1 MNRIKEFREAA
12 GLTQQELAEASGV
25 ARNSISLYEASTY
38 TGKIRADVQERIA
51 TALQQPVSVV
61 FGAAPTDM
69 SRRQMLTNL
78 ATLGAGAAGLGMVGG
93 IPLSDMLFRRITH
106 LSDADMR
113 QLIDANHA
121 TWQLL
126 EGVQRG
132 VSLDYINSIA
142 HGKLVALTQL
152 AQHSLPAAQ
161 RKTLLLLIGDM
172 HILLGRLQRDIMN
185 YGTAEAHFNR
195 AIEIAKE
202 IDSADLETAA
212 RHRLGNMILLD
223 ALKPTAA
230 VRNADI
236 LLEVSKKASFPLW
249 AEAQLMA
256 GAAYA
261 YAGRYSETQRLTAE
275 ARARKGPDPEIWIG
289 AIGNP
294 PAIYA
299 DMALITSLA
308 VGRYVEAYQHSVEA
322 IDLINA
328 DYPDNTHWRLN
339 VESMQAQAL
348 WGLRDTKDAAETAI
362 KCLISSRVIG
372 NAASEARLERLY
384 TLMAQSK
391 ESKHPAVKT
400 FGEHLFAQ

>member
-1 MNRIKEFREAA
+1 
-12 GLTQQELAEASGV
+12 
-25 ARNSISLYEASTY
+25 
-38 TGKIRADVQERIA
+38 
-51 TALQQPVSVV
+51 
-61 FGAAPTDM
+61 
-69 SRRQMLTNL
+69 
-78 ATLGAGAAGLGMVGG
+78 
-93 IPLSDMLFRRITH
+93 
-106 LSDADMR
+106 MR

-142 HGKLVALTQL
+142 HGKLVALAHL
-152 AQHSLPAAQ
+152 AQHALPTAQ
-161 RKTLLLLIGDM
+161 KRTLQLLIGDM

-185 YGTAEAHFNR
+185 FGTAEAHFHR
-195 AIEIAKE
+195 AIEIARE
-202 IDSADLETAA
+202 IGSADLETAA
-212 RHRLGNMILLD
+212 RHRLGNMVLLD
-223 ALKPTAA
+223 ELKPTAA

-261 YAGRYSETQRLTAE
+261 YAGRYSETQQLTAT
-275 ARARKGPDPEIWIG
+275 AKARKGPDPEMWIG
-289 AIGNP
+289 GITNP

-308 VGRYVEAYQHSVEA
+308 VGKYGEAYQHSVET
-322 IDLINA
+322 INLIEA

-339 VESMQAQAL
+339 VESMQAHSL
-348 WGLRDTKDAAETAI
+348 WGLRDTKSAAETAM

-372 NAASEARLERLY
+372 NTASEARLERLY
-384 TLMAQSK
+384 TMMAQSK
-391 ESKHPAVKT
+391 EYKHPAVKA
-400 FGEHLFAQ
+400 FGERLFAQ

>member
-1 MNRIKEFREAA
+1 MNRIKEFREVA
-12 GLTQQELAEASGV
+12 GLTQQELAEASGI
-25 ARNSISLYEASTY
+25 ARNSISLYEGSAC

-51 TALQQPVSVV
+51 AALQQPVSIV
-61 FGAAPTDM
+61 FGTAPNDM

-78 ATLGAGAAGLGMVGG
+78 ATLGAGAVSLGIVAST
-93 IPLSDMLFRRITH
+93 PLSDAPFRRITR
-106 LSDADMR
+106 LSDTDMR

-132 VSLDYINSIA
+132 VTLDYVNSIA
-142 HGKLVALTQL
+142 HGKLVALAHL
-152 AQHSLPAAQ
+152 AQHSLPTIQ
-161 RKTLLLLIGDM
+161 KNTLQLLIGDM
-172 HILLGRLQRDIMN
+172 HVLLGRLQRDIMN
-185 YGTAEAHFNR
+185 FGTAEAHFNR
-195 AIEIAKE
+195 AIEIARE
-202 IDSADLETAA
+202 IGSADLETAA
-212 RHRLGNMILLD
+212 RHRLGNMVLLD
-223 ALKPTAA
+223 ELKPTAA
-230 VRNADI
+230 MRNADI

-261 YAGRYSETQRLTAE
+261 YTGKYSETQRLRATAQ
-275 ARARKGPDPEIWIG
+275 ARKGPDPEMWIG
-289 AIGNP
+289 GIGNP

-299 DMALITSLA
+299 DMALITCLA
-308 VGRYVEAYQHSVEA
+308 VGHYADAYQHSVEA
-322 IDLINA
+322 INLIEM

-348 WGLRDTKDAAETAI
+348 WGLKDTKGAAETAM

-372 NAASEARLERLY
+372 NTASEARLERLY
-384 TLMAQSK
+384 TQMAQSK
-391 ESKHPAVKT
+391 ESKHPAMKA